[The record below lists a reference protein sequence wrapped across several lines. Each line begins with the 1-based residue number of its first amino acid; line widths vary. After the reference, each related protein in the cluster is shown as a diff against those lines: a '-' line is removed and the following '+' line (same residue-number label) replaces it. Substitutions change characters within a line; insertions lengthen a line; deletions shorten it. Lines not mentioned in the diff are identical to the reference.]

1 MTPIS
6 DGPSLDLPRLI
17 EVLNRHEVEYLLV
30 GGVAAT
36 AYGAERETEDADCVV
51 RRERVNMERLAAA
64 LRELHARLR
73 IARMSDD
80 EAKERPEGPTRWR
93 DVRELGHS
101 YWTTDAVP
109 LTC

>member
-51 RRERVNMERLAAA
+51 RRER
-64 LRELHARLR
+64 
-73 IARMSDD
+73 
-80 EAKERPEGPTRWR
+80 
-93 DVRELGHS
+93 
-101 YWTTDAVP
+101 
-109 LTC
+109 

>member
-36 AYGAERETEDADCVV
+36 AYGAERATEDADCVV
-51 RRERVNMERLAAA
+51 RRERENRPYER
-64 LRELHARLR
+64 
-73 IARMSDD
+73 
-80 EAKERPEGPTRWR
+80 
-93 DVRELGHS
+93 
-101 YWTTDAVP
+101 
-109 LTC
+109 